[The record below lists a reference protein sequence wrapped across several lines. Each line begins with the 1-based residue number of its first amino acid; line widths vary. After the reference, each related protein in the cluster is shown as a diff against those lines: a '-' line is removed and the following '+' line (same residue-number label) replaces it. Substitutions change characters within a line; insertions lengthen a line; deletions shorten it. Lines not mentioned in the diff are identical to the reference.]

1 MTNIAQLLTDN
12 GIRKAAII
20 DDAFDEAPRAYDL
33 DVESWNMFWD
43 DITAYEDAIR
53 AIYPAY
59 SCAEREDLQDSN
71 EFISLLWERRE
82 SLPAGVRSTLFVNYE
97 QKSPVERKWLNGLV
111 DSIKSLG
118 LECTTLGREFA
129 DKVGDADL
137 IIIDLFLGFLE
148 SESDMQQATEGVGK
162 LILGRESSPPLVILM
177 SHSPRLAEKRNEFRD
192 RAGLLGSTFRVISK
206 VNLATDGKLEAIL
219 VRLATHY
226 QDAKR
231 VAGFV
236 HAWDNGLDQARKR
249 FIQVL
254 RRLDLQDLA
263 QIRALLLDFEGQDLG
278 EYLLDVADRVLQHE
292 IEDDDAT
299 IAAALELN
307 KIDLSKYPAPHLSG
321 SPDLQDLV
329 YRMVFFHSDR
339 LRLSE
344 DEGKVQLQFGDVLR
358 WKIGDVTAFSD
369 DVSLVVTPACD
380 LVRNGVVRVML
391 LSGTLEGLEPKNW
404 SYRSD
409 PVRTAIM
416 ILPDE
421 GRKWIRWNLKDVKTL
436 TWNELN
442 TALSNEDRAKRI
454 GRLREIYAVEIQQ
467 KLLAHYGRVGQPA
480 NLPVPFSVTVALF
493 YVDNDLKARTLEIEP
508 IDSAACYVGKD
519 AQSKPVHRLVLT
531 EQTCNHI
538 ERALQALE
546 DGKVHSAAR
555 ASLTAV
561 KGDSGFFTTFERGE
575 IEISPE
581 TGTKFIRGEGNKVY
595 ATIVRG
601 GDLADGT
608 DVSGDQKKAAF
619 IVKVMDIA
627 EEDAGEERT

>member
-33 DVESWNMFWD
+33 DVESWNTFWD
-43 DITAYEDAIR
+43 DITVYEDAIR
-53 AIYPAY
+53 TIYPGY
-59 SCAEREDLQDSN
+59 SSAEREDLQDSN
-71 EFISLLWERRE
+71 EFISLLWEHRE
-82 SLPAGVRSTLFVNYE
+82 SLPTGVRSTLFENYE

-111 DSIKSLG
+111 DSLKSLG

-148 SESDMQQATEGVGK
+148 SERDMQKAIEGVGK

-177 SHSPRLAEKRNEFRD
+177 SRSPRLAEKRNEFRD
-192 RAGLLGSTFRVISK
+192 RAGLLGSTFRVSSK

-236 HAWDNGLDQARKR
+236 HAWDNGLDQARKS

-292 IEDDDAT
+292 IEDDDTT

-307 KIDLSKYPAPHLSG
+307 TIDLSKYPAPHLSG

-329 YRMVFFHSDR
+329 HRMLFLHSDR
-339 LRLSE
+339 LLLSI
-344 DEGKVQLQFGDVLR
+344 DDGKVQLRFGDVLR
-358 WKIGDVTAFSD
+358 WKVGDGTVFSD
-369 DVSLVVTPACD
+369 DVSIVVTPACD
-380 LVRNGVVRVML
+380 LVRNGAKRVML
-391 LSGTLEGLEPKNW
+391 LSGVLEGLEPKNW
-404 SYRSD
+404 SYRTD
-409 PVRTAIM
+409 PVRTAIVV
-416 ILPDE
+416 LPEE
-421 GRKWIRWNLKDVKTL
+421 GRKWIKWNLKDVKAL
-436 TWNELN
+436 SWNELD
-442 TALSNEDRAKRI
+442 TVLANEDKAKRI
-454 GRLREIYAVEIQQ
+454 GRLREMYAVELQQ
-467 KLLAHYGRVGQPA
+467 KLLAYVGRIGQPA
-480 NLPVPFSVTVALF
+480 NLPVPFLVDVAFF
-493 YVDNDLKARTLEIEP
+493 YVDTDSKVKKLNIEP

-531 EQTCNHI
+531 EQACDLI
-538 ERALQALE
+538 EQALQALH
-546 DGKVHSAAR
+546 DDKVNTAAR

-561 KGDSGFFTTFERGE
+561 KGDSGFFTAFEHGE
-575 IEISPE
+575 IEISTE
-581 TGTKFIRGEGNKVY
+581 EGTKTIRGKDNNVY
-595 ATIVRG
+595 ASIVRG
-601 GDLADGT
+601 GDLAEGIK
-608 DVSGDQKKAAF
+608 VSGDQKKAAL

-627 EEDAGEERT
+627 EEDTG